1 MQRKEYKMKV
11 IQEGAGDTLVVLIGE
26 EDIHP
31 YVQEFPGVCFLGIY
45 DFDWNRCMSPW
56 PAERIFRK
64 GEDFAGQADEFL
76 KELDTVL
83 QEYPQTRKIL
93 VGYSLA
99 GLFVLYASTILDDL
113 YGVGSVSGSLWYK
126 ELDTYMKT
134 HPCKVVRVYLSLG
147 DLEKK
152 TRNPLMSKVEEKT
165 AEIAELLHPE
175 HEVIFELNEG
185 NHFKDAGQR
194 ITKAVRWQLR

>member
-1 MQRKEYKMKV
+1 MKV

-99 GLFVLYASTILDDL
+99 GLFVLYASTIRDDL

-134 HPCKVVRVYLSLG
+134 HPCKAVRVYLSLG

-194 ITKAVRWQLR
+194 ITKAIRWLLR